1 MLRRCVTATGF
12 QVQRALTCTCAQ
24 TRSLPR
30 LPWRVATN
38 SSSWSWRALSVQRSA
53 LLSRRVVLAA
63 QRAHAVLPSP
73 ATVPQ
78 GRRKRRWW
86 ARERSACWWDTE
98 AQDFDDKEFRSNFR
112 MCWETFYFIA
122 DTIRPQIQRQDTTWR
137 PALGFQRVTAM
148 ALYRLATGA
157 HNAAL

>member
-1 MLRRCVTATGF
+1 MARGNQQLELVMASAVGSAVSALVTA
-12 QVQRALTCTCAQ
+12 
-24 TRSLPR
+24 
-30 LPWRVATN
+30 
-38 SSSWSWRALSVQRSA
+38 
-53 LLSRRVVLAA
+53 LLITVVLAA

-112 MCWETFYFIA
+112 MCWETFYFVA

-157 HNAAL
+157 HNAALQVLLSDASLRRRHRLPHYCKLVWL